1 MVLVLSMNES
11 NSTRPSDERLNYC
24 GADFCSGM
32 SIITSNTSDHDS
44 EFIIE
49 KPSTKLIELL
59 SGILLGFSLLAT
71 AIIVVFIDGNVW

>member
-1 MVLVLSMNES
+1 MGGS
-11 NSTRPSDERLNYC
+11 NSTIPSDEHLRYC
-24 GADFCSGM
+24 GANFCSGM
-32 SIITSNTSDHDS
+32 NIITLNASAAGHDN

-71 AIIVVFIDGNVW
+71 AIIVVLIDGNVGYYFC

>member
-1 MVLVLSMNES
+1 MGGS
-11 NSTRPSDERLNYC
+11 NSTITSDEHLSYC
-24 GADFCSGM
+24 GANFCSGM
-32 SIITSNTSDHDS
+32 NIITLNASGHDS

-71 AIIVVFIDGNVW
+71 AIIVVLIDGNVGYYFC